1 MDEHHVS
8 IQDQNEKAYYR
19 IYKNIPIP
27 KLNSH
32 RSKYYK
38 LYEAIARMELGDMVN
53 LKTNSEVAFAR
64 KTLAEAGFR
73 ATVRKHEGGHRV
85 WKVEARNNGE

>member
-8 IQDQNEKAYYR
+8 VQDQNEKAYYR

-32 RSKYYK
+32 RSKYSK

-64 KTLAEAGFR
+64 KSLAETGFR
-73 ATVRKHEGGHRV
+73 ATVRKQDGGYRV